1 MTQTMDSLKKL
12 LSSVKRVTEQ
22 ALNQAVANT
31 GAENDDIAMQN
42 VKLRSLLSTK
52 RSVCRFEMNEDG
64 IHFRDQIS
72 TLRTVLKSNKMT
84 AEAALASLR
93 DKYEAEKRANQVRN
107 KFWTVEYKP
116 VELLVY

>member
-52 RSVCRFEMNEDG
+52 RSVLSF
-64 IHFRDQIS
+64 
-72 TLRTVLKSNKMT
+72 
-84 AEAALASLR
+84 
-93 DKYEAEKRANQVRN
+93 
-107 KFWTVEYKP
+107 
-116 VELLVY
+116 